1 MRIGRPASVRPAS
14 VSTGPFSPRPE
25 SSVCSSGETEMRPLV
40 ISLPTAIST
49 KFECAN
55 RSSTVCRPLP
65 MCIRPSCVRPRSEA
79 VENSSS
85 TYWIERPR

>member
-1 MRIGRPASVRPAS
+1 MRIGRPASVLPAS
-14 VSTGPFSPRPE
+14 VSTGPFAPRPE
-25 SSVCSSGETEMRPLV
+25 SSVCSSEETLMRPAV

-65 MCIRPSCVRPRSEA
+65 MCIRPSLVRPRSQAEDI
-79 VENSSS
+79 SSS